1 MADAPQ
7 DQIAPLLNPEGWE
20 LLASLGPYREDEA
33 FRLNASLRKAGHSP
47 ELVSAVLTQSRLRT
61 KAEAKFGEFARQMIF
76 TQAGLE
82 QATRLTVAARHAQ
95 RFAEAGVQH
104 VADLGCGLGADAMA
118 LASLDIT
125 VTAVEMD
132 ETTAAC
138 ATMNLIPFRNATVV
152 HSDATTVAL
161 DGIDGVWLD
170 PARRTTSTSGTK
182 RIWDPEDFS
191 PPLSF
196 VESLAGAGL
205 AVGVKMGPGMP
216 HDSVPKNCEAQWVS
230 VGGDVTEVALWF
242 NAVRRPGIRRAA
254 LLLGPAGA
262 AELSS
267 PEDFDGGPAAP
278 VGPVEGYLY
287 EPDGAV
293 IRAGLVADVAL
304 QLGGHLVDEHI
315 AYICAPELR
324 DTPFARAYK
333 VLDVMPYNVK
343 ALKAWVKD
351 QGIGVLD
358 IKKRGTSVTPEE
370 LRKQLLPGGRVR
382 VRKRPPWS
390 SPGSARSGWPFR
402 WSRSRAPVLPGSGG
416 YWARM
421 KSSAAWTCSSLGR
434 IPVYS
439 TNCSSAWMVATSA
452 PVITVLPAARAALT
466 SGVSAGSATTSNT
479 TFAAS
484 TASRGKDRESASGP
498 PAIPTGVTLMIMSAP
513 ATDESTSARQAKP
526 YSPASALPASSLRA
540 ITVTSRNP
548 ASRSAAAVALAMPP
562 APFSRTE

>member
-7 DQIAPLLNPEGWE
+7 EQIAPLLNPEGWE
-20 LLASLGPYREDEA
+20 LLASLGPYSEDEA
-33 FRLNASLRKAGHSP
+33 LRLNASLRKAGHSP
-47 ELVSAVLTQSRLRT
+47 ELVSAALTQARLRT

-76 TQAGLE
+76 TRTGLE

-95 RFAEAGVQH
+95 RFVEAGIGH

-118 LASLDIT
+118 LASMDIR

-152 HSDATTVAL
+152 HADATSVSL

-170 PARRTTSTSGTK
+170 PARRTTSSSGTK
-182 RIWDPEDFS
+182 RLWDAEDFS

-196 VESLAGAGL
+196 VEAVAASGR

-216 HDSVPKNCEAQWVS
+216 HDSVPADCEAQWVS
-230 VGGDVTEVALWF
+230 VAGDVTEVALWF

-254 LLLGPAGA
+254 LVLGPQGA
-262 AELSS
+262 AELTSG
-267 PEDFDGGPAAP
+267 DGFDGGPVAP

-324 DTPFARAYK
+324 DTPFARAYR

-343 ALKAWVKD
+343 ALKAWVRD
-351 QGIGVLD
+351 EGIGVLD
-358 IKKRGTSVTPEE
+358 IKKRGTAVTPEE
-370 LRKQLLPGGRVR
+370 LRKQLLPGGKSGAKAAGKKTATLVLTRIGEDRVA
-382 VRKRPPWS
+382 VS
-390 SPGSARSGWPFR
+390 VE
-402 WSRSRAPVLPGSGG
+402 PV
-416 YWARM
+416 
-421 KSSAAWTCSSLGR
+421 
-434 IPVYS
+434 
-439 TNCSSAWMVATSA
+439 
-452 PVITVLPAARAALT
+452 
-466 SGVSAGSATTSNT
+466 
-479 TFAAS
+479 
-484 TASRGKDRESASGP
+484 
-498 PAIPTGVTLMIMSAP
+498 
-513 ATDESTSARQAKP
+513 Q
-526 YSPASALPASSLRA
+526 
-540 ITVTSRNP
+540 
-548 ASRSAAAVALAMPP
+548 
-562 APFSRTE
+562 

>member
-1 MADAPQ
+1 MTDAPQ
-7 DQIAPLLNPEGWE
+7 EHIAPILTPEGWE

-33 FRLNASLRKAGHSP
+33 FRLTASLRKAGHSP

-76 TQAGLE
+76 TKAGLE

-95 RFAEAGVQH
+95 RFAEAGIGH

-118 LASLDIT
+118 LASLDLV

-132 ETTAAC
+132 EATAAC

-152 HSDATTVAL
+152 HADATSVSL
-161 DGIDGVWLD
+161 EGVDGVWLD

-196 VESLAGAGL
+196 AESLAGSGR

-216 HDSVPKNCEAQWVS
+216 HDSVPADCEAQWVS

-242 NAVRRPGIRRAA
+242 NAVRRPGVRRAA
-254 LLLGPAGA
+254 LLLGPQGA
-262 AELSS
+262 AELTSG
-267 PEDFDGGPAAP
+267 EDFDGGPVAP

-315 AYICAPELR
+315 AYICAPDLQ
-324 DTPFARAYK
+324 DTPFAKAYK
-333 VLDVMPYNVK
+333 VLEVMPFNVK

-351 QGIGVLD
+351 EGIGVLD
-358 IKKRGTSVTPEE
+358 IKKRGTAVTPEE
-370 LRKQLLPGGRVR
+370 LRKQLLPGG
-382 VRKRPPWS
+382 KP
-390 SPGSARSGWPFR
+390 
-402 WSRSRAPVLPGSGG
+402 
-416 YWARM
+416 
-421 KSSAAWTCSSLGR
+421 
-434 IPVYS
+434 
-439 TNCSSAWMVATSA
+439 
-452 PVITVLPAARAALT
+452 
-466 SGVSAGSATTSNT
+466 AGSKAKSKKTATLVLT
-479 TFAAS
+479 
-484 TASRGKDRESASGP
+484 RIGEDRV
-498 PAIPTGVTLMIMSAP
+498 AISVEPV
-513 ATDESTSARQAKP
+513 
-526 YSPASALPASSLRA
+526 
-540 ITVTSRNP
+540 
-548 ASRSAAAVALAMPP
+548 
-562 APFSRTE
+562 

>member
-1 MADAPQ
+1 MTDAPQ
-7 DQIAPLLNPEGWE
+7 EYIAPILTPEGWE

-33 FRLNASLRKAGHSP
+33 FRLTASLRKAGHSP

-76 TQAGLE
+76 TKAGLE

-95 RFAEAGVQH
+95 RFAEAGIGH
-104 VADLGCGLGADAMA
+104 VADLGCGLGADSMA
-118 LASLDIT
+118 LASLDLV

-132 ETTAAC
+132 EATAAC

-152 HSDATTVAL
+152 HSDATSVSL
-161 DGIDGVWLD
+161 EGIDGVWLD

-196 VESLAGAGL
+196 VESLAGTGR

-216 HDSVPKNCEAQWVS
+216 HDSVPAGCEAQWVS

-242 NAVRRPGIRRAA
+242 NAVRRPGVRRAA
-254 LLLGPAGA
+254 LVLGPLGS
-262 AELSS
+262 AELTSG
-267 PEDFDGGPAAP
+267 EDFGAGPVAP

-315 AYICAPELR
+315 AYVCAPELH
-324 DTPFARAYK
+324 DTPFAKAYR
-333 VLDVMPYNVK
+333 VLEVMPFNVK

-358 IKKRGTSVTPEE
+358 IKKRGMAVTPEE
-370 LRKQLLPGGRVR
+370 LRKQLLPGG
-382 VRKRPPWS
+382 
-390 SPGSARSGWPFR
+390 SA
-402 WSRSRAPVLPGSGG
+402 
-416 YWARM
+416 
-421 KSSAAWTCSSLGR
+421 KHKDKK
-434 IPVYS
+434 
-439 TNCSSAWMVATSA
+439 
-452 PVITVLPAARAALT
+452 
-466 SGVSAGSATTSNT
+466 SATLVLT
-479 TFAAS
+479 
-484 TASRGKDRESASGP
+484 RIGEDR
-498 PAIPTGVTLMIMSAP
+498 V
-513 ATDESTSARQAKP
+513 
-526 YSPASALPASSLRA
+526 
-540 ITVTSRNP
+540 
-548 ASRSAAAVALAMPP
+548 AVSVEPV
-562 APFSRTE
+562 